1 MAILLKGAPV
11 AKEICEEAAR
21 RAEKLRERGIAPAL
35 AIVRVGENDADIY
48 YERAAM
54 RRCDAVGID
63 VRNVILRESVT
74 QQELICAIRE
84 LNEEACLVMATKKGV
99 IKRTP
104 MKAFSARCPIFAFVI
119 PS

>member
-54 RRCDAVGID
+54 RRCAQPV
-63 VRNVILRESVT
+63 ST
-74 QQELICAIRE
+74 
-84 LNEEACLVMATKKGV
+84 
-99 IKRTP
+99 
-104 MKAFSARCPIFAFVI
+104 
-119 PS
+119 

>member
-54 RRCDAVGID
+54 RRCDAAGID

-74 QQELICAIRE
+74 
-84 LNEEACLVMATKKGV
+84 
-99 IKRTP
+99 RT
-104 MKAFSARCPIFAFVI
+104 ARCTECSSSVPCLLIY
-119 PS
+119 PTRR